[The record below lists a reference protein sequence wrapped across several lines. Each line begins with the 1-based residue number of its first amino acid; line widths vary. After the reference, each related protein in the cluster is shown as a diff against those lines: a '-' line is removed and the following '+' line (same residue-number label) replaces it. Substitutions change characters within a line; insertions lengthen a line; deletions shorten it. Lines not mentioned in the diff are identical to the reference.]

1 MPQPATRQD
10 MSNAENLSNQIT
22 ELCGYINVATHQ
34 LLVMIAEFDRK
45 KYWALEG
52 FQSCAHW
59 LNAHCGFGLGSARER
74 IRIAHALCR
83 LPKIA
88 KHFSTGELS
97 YSKVRAVTRVAN
109 ETNEEHLLNFA
120 LHGTAHQVDRI
131 VSQYRRLGRFQDE
144 DEVCRQY
151 VERAVS
157 YYYDEVGSLVMKV
170 KMPAAEGEMLVKA
183 LEKMMEADR
192 AECPDVPAGTSE
204 DTDDAE
210 TPIPENRTA
219 ARRADA
225 LAHIAQ
231 TYLNGDGK
239 TGSAADR
246 YQVVVHVSNDDAMP
260 AQIENGPHVPAGT
273 SRRVACDCST
283 VTIVENDKGEPLS
296 IGRRSRTIPPSIKRA
311 LVARDGGCR
320 FPGCTN
326 QRFVVGHHIKHWADG
341 GDTSLDNL
349 VLLCEHHHHL
359 VHEGG
364 FDCRKSEGN
373 EIYFVDTRNE
383 PLGNITR
390 PRPIS
395 IENSLNWMRRR
406 FKHANVTAET
416 CISGP
421 GAGERANW
429 KMVQLR
435 I

>member
-22 ELCGYINVATHQ
+22 ELCGYINVATYQ

-59 LNAHCGFGLGSARER
+59 LNVHCGFGLGSARER

-120 LHGTAHQVDRI
+120 LYGTAHQVDRI

-204 DTDDAE
+204 DTDDTE

-341 GDTSLDNL
+341 GETSLDNL

-383 PLGNITR
+383 PLGNISR

-406 FKHANVTAET
+406 FAHARVTPET

-421 GAGERANW
+421 GAGERLNW
-429 KMVQLR
+429 KLVQLQL
-435 I
+435 

>member
-1 MPQPATRQD
+1 M
-10 MSNAENLSNQIT
+10 
-22 ELCGYINVATHQ
+22 
-34 LLVMIAEFDRK
+34 
-45 KYWALEG
+45 
-52 FQSCAHW
+52 
-59 LNAHCGFGLGSARER
+59 
-74 IRIAHALCR
+74 
-83 LPKIA
+83 
-88 KHFSTGELS
+88 
-97 YSKVRAVTRVAN
+97 TRVAN

-204 DTDDAE
+204 DDENSTV
-210 TPIPENRTA
+210 PENPAA

-231 TYLNGDGK
+231 AYLNGDGK

-341 GDTSLDNL
+341 GETSLDNL

-406 FKHANVTAET
+406 FPGAHVTPET
-416 CISGP
+416 CLSGP
-421 GAGERANW
+421 GAGERLNW
-429 KMVQLR
+429 KMVQLQL
-435 I
+435 

>member
-22 ELCGYINVATHQ
+22 ELCGYINVATYQ

-52 FQSCAHW
+52 FQTCAHW
-59 LNAHCGFGLGSARER
+59 LNVHCGFGLGSARER

-109 ETNEEHLLNFA
+109 ETNEEHLLNFG

-204 DTDDAE
+204 DTDDTE

-406 FKHANVTAET
+406 FAHARVTPET

-421 GAGERANW
+421 GAGERVDW